1 MTRTLIIEQGDGA
14 REKEQSYNFMFEQRG
29 NDVLALN
36 TDTGVWK
43 IDSSYSEL
51 LKIADTESQSI
62 RIRCNDQIHDQL
74 AEDKLID
81 HVSEETKYEE
91 FSLLILKLLKNAI
104 WDADIV
110 LKAPRAAVKIWA
122 VRQQLRLSKS
132 LLALITGYAIQYDDS
147 FYVLFNGM
155 EEIEISIS
163 ILTHEIMHAEL
174 ESLLKQI
181 EQNQGKEIPEPAK
194 EELVVI
200 LEHTFLLDEL
210 KIEASDLKMDLTV
223 ESLYH

>member
-91 FSLLILKLLKNAI
+91 FSLFDVQRFLVFFLI
-104 WDADIV
+104 
-110 LKAPRAAVKIWA
+110 
-122 VRQQLRLSKS
+122 
-132 LLALITGYAIQYDDS
+132 Y
-147 FYVLFNGM
+147 
-155 EEIEISIS
+155 
-163 ILTHEIMHAEL
+163 
-174 ESLLKQI
+174 
-181 EQNQGKEIPEPAK
+181 
-194 EELVVI
+194 
-200 LEHTFLLDEL
+200 
-210 KIEASDLKMDLTV
+210 
-223 ESLYH
+223 

>member
-1 MTRTLIIEQGDGA
+1 M
-14 REKEQSYNFMFEQRG
+14 
-29 NDVLALN
+29 
-36 TDTGVWK
+36 
-43 IDSSYSEL
+43 
-51 LKIADTESQSI
+51 
-62 RIRCNDQIHDQL
+62 
-74 AEDKLID
+74 
-81 HVSEETKYEE
+81 
-91 FSLLILKLLKNAI
+91 
-104 WDADIV
+104 
-110 LKAPRAAVKIWA
+110 
-122 VRQQLRLSKS
+122 RQQLRLSKS

>member
-1 MTRTLIIEQGDGA
+1 MKRDIQKGRLLQMGQMTRTLIIEQGDGA

-62 RIRCNDQIHDQL
+62 RIRCNDQIHNQL

-91 FSLLILKLLKNAI
+91 FSLLILETSEKCNLRCRYCFESATSCGENMSCETAI
-104 WDADIV
+104 
-110 LKAPRAAVKIWA
+110 KAFKKFI
-122 VRQQLRLSKS
+122 
-132 LLALITGYAIQYDDS
+132 G
-147 FYVLFNGM
+147 
-155 EEIEISIS
+155 
-163 ILTHEIMHAEL
+163 
-174 ESLLKQI
+174 
-181 EQNQGKEIPEPAK
+181 
-194 EELVVI
+194 
-200 LEHTFLLDEL
+200 LDHR
-210 KIEASDLKMDLTV
+210 ICNTV
-223 ESLYH
+223 